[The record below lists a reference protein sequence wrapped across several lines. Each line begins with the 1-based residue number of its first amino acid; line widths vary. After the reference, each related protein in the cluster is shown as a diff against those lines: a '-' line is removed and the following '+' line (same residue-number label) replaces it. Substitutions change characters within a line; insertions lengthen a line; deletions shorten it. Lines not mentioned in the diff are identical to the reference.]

1 MMNNLIPVEE
11 LKDLSV
17 SEEYIPMLALIKE
30 HRPSALISISNI
42 GKSHTQFQS
51 TMLDNTAPLGGLA
64 FMRNRR
70 QALSDIFHTESAIK
84 TSVFKKKKSLC
95 RIALFREKARLKREI
110 DANGQSYSFEL
121 EAQILDI
128 KAEKLES
135 ELKDGDVY
143 LLGALRKL
151 ARRYEQLH
159 ALEVQIKKQLEKD
172 SEYQITEQD
181 EEEEEPKHHIIMAF
195 SQALCAARSRG
206 NVEDTVNFIYFQN
219 LGIPSCMAQLD
230 IEAFLKEC
238 ETKLRAHSAI
248 GNEVVPEEFNSWECK
263 FLRDMYSKYKKC
275 PAAFAKERGL
285 LPDMSKI
292 TTLGYVEK
300 SNGAV

>member
-206 NVEDTVNFIYFQN
+206 GVVDNGNFIYF
-219 LGIPSCMAQLD
+219 
-230 IEAFLKEC
+230 LKEC
-238 ETKLRAHSAI
+238 DEKLRAHTTV
-248 GNEVVPEEFNSWECK
+248 GNDVVPHDFNQWECM
-263 FLRDMYSKYKKC
+263 FLRAMYEKYKDC
-275 PAAFAKERGL
+275 PAAFAAERGL
-285 LPDMSKI
+285 LPEMSKI
-292 TTLGYVEK
+292 ATLGYVEQ
-300 SNGAV
+300 